1 MRARLVEIKIILIR
15 DNPADKAILVR
26 ADEDAIGV
34 WLPRSAIEFEPSK
47 ARNCITV
54 TMPEALA
61 QEKGL
66 V

>member
-1 MRARLVEIKIILIR
+1 MKARLVDIEVVLIR
-15 DNPADKAILVR
+15 DNPKDKAILVK
-26 ADEDAIGV
+26 ADEDAKGV

-47 ARNCITV
+47 TRNCVMV